1 MSSTDELPPLVDTHA
16 HLEDERF
23 RGEVSAVVERARA
36 AGLVRVVVV
45 GTGPEDS
52 LACLQR
58 ARSEPLLAPA
68 VGLHPTHL
76 NGLPTEAFDR
86 IAELAQD
93 PLVVAIGETGLDD
106 YWKEVPMEVQIQ
118 SLRRHLA
125 LSRQTGKAIIL
136 HCRDAATPLMAEL
149 RADFQSNG
157 PLRGVLHSF
166 CGDAAQAE
174 DALAMGLHLSF
185 SGMITQKGNQ
195 ALRDLAAGI
204 PRDRL
209 LVETDSPYLAPRPHR
224 GQRNEPAFVVHTCQ
238 TLAECQGITLAD
250 MARVTTDNARRLFG
264 L

>member
-1 MSSTDELPPLVDTHA
+1 MTASDLSPLVDTHA

-23 RGEVSAVVERARA
+23 RGEVEQVIARARA

-45 GTGPEDS
+45 GTTPEDS

-58 ARSEPLLAPA
+58 ARFEPLLAPA

-76 NGLPTEAFDR
+76 AGLAPDAFES
-86 IAELAQD
+86 IAELARD
-93 PLVVAIGETGLDD
+93 PLVVGIGETGLDN
-106 YWKEVPMEVQIQ
+106 YWKEVPLEVQIP

-136 HCRDAATPLMAEL
+136 HCRDAAEPLMEEL
-149 RADFQSNG
+149 RADFESHG

-166 CGDAAQAE
+166 CGDQVQAE
-174 DALAMGLHLSF
+174 HALAMGLYLSF

-195 ALRDLAAGI
+195 ALRDLAATI

-224 GQRNEPAFVVHTCQ
+224 GQRNEPAFVRHTCQ
-238 TLAECQGITLAD
+238 TLAECHGVEPGD
-250 MARVTTDNARRLFG
+250 MARATTDNARRLFG